1 MIEYFDQKKKKILSC
16 CKIGEGDQ
24 RVALIQFAGSSHQR
38 VEWTFD
44 TYKDIKDIAEALTQV
59 RHFTGTLF

>member
-1 MIEYFDQKKKKILSC
+1 MIKCSAQKNILFSS